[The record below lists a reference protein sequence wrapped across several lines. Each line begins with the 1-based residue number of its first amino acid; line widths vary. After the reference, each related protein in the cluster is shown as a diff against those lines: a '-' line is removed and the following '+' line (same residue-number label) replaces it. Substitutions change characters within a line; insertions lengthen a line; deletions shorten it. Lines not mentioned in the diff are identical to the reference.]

1 MPRSKSIK
9 YGLYQTFITDSKN
22 EKKLPAKDI
31 EKLSSR
37 FENLDR
43 DKTEAVF
50 MLICEHARVN
60 GDFDYDSENIVLPYD
75 IEYDD
80 EEVRFDI
87 KTLPNGLQRILMKF
101 SNVIL
106 DR

>member
-1 MPRSKSIK
+1 MPRSKTIK
-9 YGLYQTFITDSKN
+9 YGLYQTFISNSKN
-22 EKKLPAKDI
+22 EKNLPAKDL

-37 FENLDR
+37 LKDLDR

-50 MLICEHARVN
+50 MLICEHARIS
-60 GDFDYDSENIVLPYD
+60 GDFDYDSENIVLPY
-75 IEYDD
+75 EMKD
-80 EEVRFDI
+80 EDGEISLDI
-87 KTLPNGLQRILMKF
+87 KTLPKELQRILLKF